1 MDIGIIDAGSVWG
14 TLARKLV
21 SAGHRVRIANS
32 KDPSKLAEFE
42 EEDGIT
48 AMWAGGDA
56 VDGAEVAILSVPQKG
71 STTRS
76 RACRQALHLLVNQ
89 QPSRAPRALT
99 GRSLPAGGAR
109 GILSELSSKTVVTAS
124 PRV

>member
-32 KDPSKLAEFE
+32 KDPSTLAEFE

-71 STTRS
+71 IDHSFTRLSTGT
-76 RACRQALHLLVNQ
+76 APPRQLTTI
-89 QPSRAPRALT
+89 PRAPRAYRQIT
-99 GRSLPAGGAR
+99 PRRWRPGDSLR
-109 GILSELSSKTVVTAS
+109 TV
-124 PRV
+124 